1 MHTPTW
7 AYATCV
13 QVFTEARQGAASL
26 EFKFAGS
33 LKCLAWV
40 LGIELRTLGRAASS
54 SRLLSHH
61 PSSPFYSVI
70 LTLESNYLPVCPFTL
85 AMLQGTTL
93 AEYPQGIQWL
103 REISIKKFTVSINNH
118 LVLVSYRS
126 ILWTLLFPYFLKHS
140 KCLGKTS
147 PLSCALLC
155 RSSNRNFICSFLEFA
170 RFCNVF
176 SSASRRG
183 TSFGGF
189 NVRMWTSFGA

>member
-1 MHTPTW
+1 MCAGVHRGQTGCCIPG
-7 AYATCV
+7 V
-13 QVFTEARQGAASL
+13 QVCRQFEVSGLGAWNWAQDSGQSSQQL
-26 EFKFAGS
+26 PTPE
-33 LKCLAWV
+33 
-40 LGIELRTLGRAASS
+40 SS
-54 SRLLSHH
+54 SLQPLLFCNSD
-61 PSSPFYSVI
+61 S
-70 LTLESNYLPVCPFTL
+70 YLPVCPSTL

-140 KCLGKTS
+140 ECLGKTS